1 MGERTIQNPDMLTT
15 KQLETTLE
23 TEILRRI
30 KEGETNLF
38 EILIRRNNPFL
49 YKIGRSYGYNH
60 EDVEDLMQ
68 ETFIA
73 AYLNL
78 EKFRQHSSFKT
89 WVVKIMLN
97 QCFHKRHRLSFK
109 NEKAT
114 DTNNEFIIPMFEK
127 QQSTDGFKKIIDSEL
142 SHTIGEAI
150 IHIPFDYRVV
160 FLLRELNGMS
170 TTETAETLDISEA
183 NVKIR
188 LNRARYM
195 LRRELGTVYSPQ
207 DIFEF
212 NLIYCDSVVNKV
224 MMSLNNFQ
232 DYSSRN

>member
-1 MGERTIQNPDMLTT
+1 MVTA
-15 KQLETTLE
+15 KQLETITE
-23 TEILRRI
+23 TEILGRI
-30 KEGETNLF
+30 KEGETDLF

-49 YKIGRSYGYNH
+49 YKIGMSYGYCH

-78 EKFRQHSSFKT
+78 EKFKQHSSFKT
-89 WVVKIMLN
+89 WVVKIMLH
-97 QCFHKRHRLSFK
+97 QCFHKKKRLNFK
-109 NEKAT
+109 NEKTA
-114 DTNNEFIIPMFEK
+114 DTNNENIIPLFEK
-127 QQSTDGFKKIIDSEL
+127 QQSSDGFKKIIDSEL
-142 SHTIGEAI
+142 SHIIGEAI

-170 TTETAETLDISEA
+170 TAETAESLLISEA

-188 LNRARYM
+188 LNRARRM
-195 LRRELGTVYSPQ
+195 LRKELGAMYSPQ

-212 NLIYCDSVVNKV
+212 NLIYCDSVTNKT
-224 MMSLNNFQ
+224 MRMLNEFEKN
-232 DYSSRN
+232 YSR

>member
-1 MGERTIQNPDMLTT
+1 MVTA
-15 KQLETTLE
+15 KQLETITE
-23 TEILRRI
+23 TEILGRI
-30 KEGETNLF
+30 KEGETDLF

-49 YKIGRSYGYNH
+49 YKIGMSYGYCH

-78 EKFRQHSSFKT
+78 EKFKQHSSFKT
-89 WVVKIMLN
+89 WVVKIMLH
-97 QCFHKRHRLSFK
+97 QCFHKKKRLNFK
-109 NEKAT
+109 NEKTA
-114 DTNNEFIIPMFEK
+114 DTNNENIIPLFEK
-127 QQSTDGFKKIIDSEL
+127 QQSSDGFKKIIDSEL
-142 SHTIGEAI
+142 SHIIGEAI

-170 TTETAETLDISEA
+170 TAETAESLLISEA

-188 LNRARYM
+188 LNRARHM
-195 LRRELGTVYSPQ
+195 LRKQLGAMYSPQ

-212 NLIYCDSVVNKV
+212 NLIYCDSVTNKT
-224 MMSLNNFQ
+224 MRMLNEFEKN
-232 DYSSRN
+232 YSR

>member
-1 MGERTIQNPDMLTT
+1 MVTA
-15 KQLETTLE
+15 KQLETITE
-23 TEILRRI
+23 TEILGRI
-30 KEGETNLF
+30 KEGETDLF

-49 YKIGRSYGYNH
+49 YKIGMSYGYCH

-78 EKFRQHSSFKT
+78 EKFKQHSSFKT
-89 WVVKIMLN
+89 WVVKIMLH
-97 QCFHKRHRLSFK
+97 QCFHKKQRLNFK
-109 NEKAT
+109 NEKTA
-114 DTNNEFIIPMFEK
+114 DTNNENIIPLFEK
-127 QQSTDGFKKIIDSEL
+127 QQSSDGFKKIIDSEL
-142 SHTIGEAI
+142 SHIIGEAI

-170 TTETAETLDISEA
+170 TAETAESLLISEA

-188 LNRARYM
+188 LNRARRM
-195 LRRELGTVYSPQ
+195 LKKQLGAMYSLQ

-212 NLIYCDSVVNKV
+212 NLIYCDSVTNKT
-224 MMSLNNFQ
+224 MRMLNEFEKN
-232 DYSSRN
+232 YSR

>member
-1 MGERTIQNPDMLTT
+1 MVTA
-15 KQLETTLE
+15 KQLETITE
-23 TEILRRI
+23 TEILGRI
-30 KEGETNLF
+30 KEGETDLF

-49 YKIGRSYGYNH
+49 YKIGMSYGYCH

-78 EKFRQHSSFKT
+78 EKFKQHSSFKT
-89 WVVKIMLN
+89 WVVKIMLH
-97 QCFHKRHRLSFK
+97 QCFHKKQRLNFK
-109 NEKAT
+109 NEKTA
-114 DTNNEFIIPMFEK
+114 DTNNENIIPLFEK
-127 QQSTDGFKKIIDSEL
+127 QQSSDGFKKIIDSEL
-142 SHTIGEAI
+142 SHIIGEAI

-170 TTETAETLDISEA
+170 TAETAESLLISEA

-188 LNRARYM
+188 LNRARRM
-195 LRRELGTVYSPQ
+195 LRKELGAMYSPQ

-212 NLIYCDSVVNKV
+212 NLIYCDSVTNKT
-224 MMSLNNFQ
+224 MRMLNEFEKN
-232 DYSSRN
+232 YSR